1 MDIDKDF
8 GENVV
13 LDKEENEPVDEEE
26 REEEDTSKPLEDA
39 GIIRN
44 GEVIEA
50 PPTLTPAQQQQKYK
64 RKMTEKRLE
73 ALKKAREAK
82 KLKREK
88 MKQEKEQAQ
97 PKAQPQS
104 KPQPRRAKPQAQQ
117 VKNTETEEERIN
129 RLVEA
134 KLARMNKTSAPAK
147 APAPK
152 ETEEQRIE
160 RLVQERLK
168 SVKPREPDIDP
179 AVKKK
184 QDLVD
189 YYTKLIYG

>member
-26 REEEDTSKPLEDA
+26 REEEDTSKPLEDV

-73 ALKKAREAK
+73 ALKKAR
-82 KLKREK
+82 
-88 MKQEKEQAQ
+88 
-97 PKAQPQS
+97 
-104 KPQPRRAKPQAQQ
+104 
-117 VKNTETEEERIN
+117 
-129 RLVEA
+129 
-134 KLARMNKTSAPAK
+134 
-147 APAPK
+147 
-152 ETEEQRIE
+152 
-160 RLVQERLK
+160 
-168 SVKPREPDIDP
+168 
-179 AVKKK
+179 
-184 QDLVD
+184 
-189 YYTKLIYG
+189 